1 MHEFELRLSD
11 YKFESKDDEIYFFK
25 NIKPDFYKLLIYY
38 HKVYSIEIS
47 KPVEIKRF
55 QIEYY
60 QSELIRVREFFQ
72 DNKFFYQYL
81 RAGETD
87 LDEKLFLRRKIWKGI
102 SRNLEDLHVHPE
114 FSTGYDNIISRI
126 QAYEMLVEYL
136 NNSIVE
142 LQGNRPLIEPT
153 PAISKLTWTES
164 KTAMIEL
171 AYALQS
177 AGVFNGGNAEL
188 KQIVEFLEQS
198 LNIELGNTSRTFQE
212 ILFRKTGY
220 TIFLDKLKAKLLERI
235 EKIEEREK

>member
-102 SRNLEDLHVHPE
+102 SRNLEDLHVQPD
-114 FSTGYDNIISRI
+114 FSTGYDHIVARI
-126 QAYEMLVEYL
+126 QAYEMLVGYL
-136 NNSIVE
+136 NNSIIE
-142 LQGNRPLIEPT
+142 LQGNRS
-153 PAISKLTWTES
+153 ISEQSNATTKLTWTES

-212 ILFRKTGY
+212 ILFRKNGY
-220 TIFLDKLKAKLLERI
+220 TNFLDKRNPPTRTAI
-235 EKIEEREK
+235 AI